1 MRPRLYDHWLAQTTS
16 GAGNFMLRA
25 AVTCASDQTAS
36 TELVDLVELDPRCG
50 SPEQFGTEVKYHSG
64 ATTEPVPPWM

>member
-1 MRPRLYDHWLAQTTS
+1 
-16 GAGNFMLRA
+16 MLRA